1 MKLQITGLACAIGLT
16 LGLYFLGAGIFD
28 FCYSIGPV
36 RPQACAS
43 GGFQATQDSSFVAM
57 GILLALVSLIVL
69 ASVVI
74 RRGSIE
80 SSVWVVGFTRSA
92 FVIGISS
99 GILIFF
105 GSGFFT
111 GICDP
116 FGAFGTTGTF
126 CTSFDPY
133 EAIGPLLTLI
143 SLVGLAYS
151 FKEKN
156 HQGGGTEPRAFVK

>member
-1 MKLQITGLACAIGLT
+1 MKFWITGLACATGLT

-28 FCYSIGPV
+28 LCYSIGPI

-43 GGFQATQDSSFVAM
+43 GGFQATQDFSFVAI
-57 GILLALVSLIVL
+57 GISIALVSLIVPT
-69 ASVVI
+69 SVVL
-74 RRGSIE
+74 RRGSFE
-80 SSVWVVGFTRSA
+80 SSVWIVWFTRSV
-92 FVIGISS
+92 FVVGMSS
-99 GILIFF
+99 GILIFL
-105 GSGFFT
+105 GSFS

-116 FGAFGTTGTF
+116 FGPFGTTGTY

-151 FKEKN
+151 FKTTN
-156 HQGGGTEPRAFVK
+156 HQRNGTEPRTLVK